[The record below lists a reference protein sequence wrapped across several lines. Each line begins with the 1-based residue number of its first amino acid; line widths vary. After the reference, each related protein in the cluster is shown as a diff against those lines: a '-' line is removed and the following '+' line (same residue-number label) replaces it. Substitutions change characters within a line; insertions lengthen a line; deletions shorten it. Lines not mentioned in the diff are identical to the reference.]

1 MAVSSSDI
9 DFNFNDDQMRLK
21 IRAMEVALEKI
32 HLGGGKKRI
41 EKLHKA
47 GKLTARERINL
58 LLDPNTESVEI
69 GAFAGDE

>member
-9 DFNFNDDQMRLK
+9 DFNYNDDQMRLK

-32 HLGGGKKRI
+32 HLRGGIKRI

-47 GKLTARERINL
+47 GKLTARESINL
-58 LLDPNTESVEI
+58 LLDPNTESFEI
-69 GAFAGDE
+69 GAFAGD